1 MKKIIS
7 FLVIVLILVS
17 AASALEIREGDEIII
32 QNKLDESL
40 YAAGGKILV
49 GAEVNGDIT
58 AFGGSISINSP
69 VEEDIMTCGG
79 IISINSAIGGDA
91 HVCGGDININSDIG
105 GDLFIGGGNI
115 NVTGVV
121 DGDIR
126 VMGGNVNLNGA
137 KRDILALVGSLNING
152 PVGGD
157 IAATAGEVRINGIVE
172 GNVVVKANKLILG
185 KNALIKGN
193 LNYKTKEAE
202 FNEDQVK
209 GEIIK
214 QEVGKLVFPF
224 LSKIGWK
231 IFGALA
237 LLIYG
242 LLMVLI
248 MPITSGKL
256 VDSIKTEYWKN
267 LLYGFL
273 AMIFVPIAA
282 ILVAIT
288 LIGIP
293 ITIIVIILY
302 IFALCITP
310 IFAAILV
317 GKLILKKQKKL
328 VLPLILGI
336 VIYIVL
342 VNIPFIGGL
351 IKLAAVLLG
360 FGAITSALIAFI
372 KKMKPKEEG
381 K

>member
-17 AASALEIREGDEIII
+17 VASALEIREGDEIII
-32 QNKLDESL
+32 ENKLDESL
-40 YAAGGKILV
+40 FAAGGKILV
-49 GAEVNGDIT
+49 SAEVNGDIT
-58 AFGGSISINSP
+58 AFGGSISVNSP
-69 VEEDIMTCGG
+69 VEEDIVTCGG
-79 IISINSAIGGDA
+79 IISINSAIGGEA
-91 HVCGGDININSDIG
+91 YVYGGNININSAIG
-105 GDLFIGGGNI
+105 GDLFTGGGNI
-115 NVTGVV
+115 NVTGAVE
-121 DGDIR
+121 GDIR
-126 VMGGNVNLNGA
+126 VMGGNVNLNSA
-137 KRDILALVGSLNING
+137 KRDILALTGSLNING

-157 IAATAGEVRINGIVE
+157 ISATAGEVRINGIVE
-172 GNVVVKANKLILG
+172 GNVVVKADKLILG
-185 KNALIKGN
+185 KNALIKGD

-214 QEVGKLVFPF
+214 RDVKKMIFPF
-224 LSKIGWK
+224 VSKIGWG
-231 IFGALA
+231 IFGSLA

-242 LLMVLI
+242 LLIVLI

-256 VDSIKTEYWKN
+256 VDSIRTEYWKN

-273 AMIFVPIAA
+273 AMILIPIAA

-293 ITIIVIILY
+293 VAIIMIILY
-302 IFALCITP
+302 ISALCIAP
-310 IFAAILV
+310 IFVAILV

-336 VIYIVL
+336 VIYLVL
-342 VNIPFIGGL
+342 ASIPFIGGF
-351 IKLAAVLLG
+351 IRLAAVLLG
-360 FGAITSALIAFI
+360 FGAITSALVASI
-372 KKMKPKEEG
+372 KKIKLKRGG